1 MKYSERKI
9 SQCILPSKKCNGVG
23 IHNHLICKQILNH
36 LGKLGR
42 SKEFLEVQAIIEW
55 SSRSQMFFKIGVLKR
70 SSIVTGKHLCSSL
83 LLIKERNFI
92 KKRLQCRRFS
102 VTIEK
107 FLRLY
112 SIFIIVLIIWQ
123 FFFMNGIKMQ
133 QFVVLVIILLV
144 ISYYLLVISYV
155 CYISFLLQQ

>member
-9 SQCILPSKKCNGVG
+9 SQCILPSKKCNGTG

-55 SSRSQMFFKIGVLKR
+55 SSRSRMFFKIGVLKR

-83 LLIKERNFI
+83 LLIKECNFI

-102 VTIEK
+102 MTIEK

-112 SIFIIVLIIWQ
+112 SIFLIVLIIWQ
-123 FFFMNGIKMQ
+123 FFFMNSIKQ

-144 ISYYLLVISYV
+144 ITYYLLVISYV

>member
-9 SQCILPSKKCNGVG
+9 SQCILPSKKCNGIG

-55 SSRSQMFFKIGVLKR
+55 SSRSRMFFKIGVLKS

-112 SIFIIVLIIWQ
+112 SIFLIVLIIWQ
-123 FFFMNGIKMQ
+123 FFFMNSIKQ

-144 ISYYLLVISYV
+144 ITYYLLVISYV

>member
-9 SQCILPSKKCNGVG
+9 SQCILPSKKCNGIG
-23 IHNHLICKQILNH
+23 IHKHLICKQILNH

-55 SSRSQMFFKIGVLKR
+55 SSRSQMFFKIGVLKS
-70 SSIVTGKHLCSSL
+70 SSIVTGKHLCSGL
-83 LLIKERNFI
+83 LLIKECNFI
-92 KKRLQCRRFS
+92 KKRLQCRTFS

-123 FFFMNGIKMQ
+123 FFFMNSIKMQ